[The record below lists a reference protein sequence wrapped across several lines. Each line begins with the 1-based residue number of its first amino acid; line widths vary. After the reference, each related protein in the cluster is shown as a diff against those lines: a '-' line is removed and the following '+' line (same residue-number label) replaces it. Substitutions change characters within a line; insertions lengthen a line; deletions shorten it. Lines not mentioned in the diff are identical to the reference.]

1 MLKILVNSVAVNM
14 PDVQTTEPAAEP
26 EPESESEL
34 LLPPNSISELPEKL
48 LDSGV
53 YLPGRYTPLRPRPR
67 PRPESEPRLSILQRA
82 TATTH
87 NSRLSLAS
95 LGGDYTEKAED
106 RNRNLLIN

>member
-1 MLKILVNSVAVNM
+1 MLKILVNSVAVN
-14 PDVQTTEPAAEP
+14 VAEQTTEPAAEP

-53 YLPGRYTPLRPRPR
+53 YLPGRYTPLRPRPESE
-67 PRPESEPRLSILQRA
+67 PRPLPRLSILQRA

>member
-1 MLKILVNSVAVNM
+1 MLKILVNSVAVN
-14 PDVQTTEPAAEP
+14 VAEQTTESAAEP

-53 YLPGRYTPLRPRPR
+53 YLPGRYTPLRPRPESE
-67 PRPESEPRLSILQRA
+67 PRPLPRLSILQRA

-95 LGGDYTEKAED
+95 LRGDYTEKSED

>member
-1 MLKILVNSVAVNM
+1 MLKILVNSVAGNVAE
-14 PDVQTTEPAAEP
+14 QTTEPAAEP

-53 YLPGRYTPLRPRPR
+53 YLPGRYPPLRPR

-95 LGGDYTEKAED
+95 LRGDYTEKAED

>member
-53 YLPGRYTPLRPRPR
+53 YLPGRYTPLRPRP
-67 PRPESEPRLSILQRA
+67 ESEPRLSILQRA

-95 LGGDYTEKAED
+95 LGGDYAEKAED

>member
-1 MLKILVNSVAVNM
+1 MLKILVNSVAVN
-14 PDVQTTEPAAEP
+14 VSEQTTEPAAEP

-53 YLPGRYTPLRPRPR
+53 YLPGRYTYPPQTQTQTPI
-67 PRPESEPRLSILQRA
+67 PTFHFA
-82 TATTH
+82 TSYDATTTH
-87 NSRLSLAS
+87 NSRLSL
-95 LGGDYTEKAED
+95 TEKIED